1 MDKDEMKKSAE
12 FLVKNLTGM
21 EVEGTNSVSVRY
33 KTLVNFAK
41 IFGITDP
48 KYVGSEEDGVIA
60 CHAFANHY
68 VIKSLYKMLAGAK
81 IEKDGQMVDPIKKF
95 GKVLHA
101 GQVYDFE
108 GCVDI
113 KPGDKLKVSAKFGKV
128 WLVEDTMILYTELI
142 MPVKNQNNELVCKAT
157 INAAIRPGGY

>member
-1 MDKDEMKKSAE
+1 MKKSAE
-12 FLVKNLTGM
+12 FLVKNLAGK
-21 EVEGTNSVSVRY
+21 EVEGTNKISVRY

-48 KYVGSEEDGVIA
+48 KYVGPEEDGIIA

-68 VIKSLYKMLAGAK
+68 AIKSLYKLLAGSR
-81 IEKDGQMVDPIKKF
+81 IEKDGQMVSPITNF

-101 GQVYDFE
+101 GQKYDFE

-113 KPGDKLKVSAKFGKV
+113 KPGDKLTISAKYGKV
-128 WLVEDTMILYTELI
+128 WLVEETMVLYNEFI
-142 MPVKNQNNELVCKAT
+142 MTVKNQNNELVCKAT
-157 INAAIRPGGY
+157 VNSAIRPGGY

>member
-1 MDKDEMKKSAE
+1 MKKSAE

-21 EVEGTNSVSVRY
+21 EIEGTNTISVRY

-48 KYVGSEEDGVIA
+48 KYVGPEEDGIIA

-68 VIKSLYKMLAGAK
+68 VVKSMYKMLAGSK
-81 IEKDGQMVDPIKKF
+81 FEKDGQDVNPIKNF

-101 GQVYDFE
+101 GQIYDFE

-113 KPGDKLKVSAKFGKV
+113 KPGDKLTISAKFGKV
-128 WLVEDTMILYTELI
+128 WLIEETMVLYNELI
-142 MPVKNQNNELVCKAT
+142 LDVKNQNNEPV
-157 INAAIRPGGY
+157 

>member
-1 MDKDEMKKSAE
+1 MKKSGE
-12 FLVKNLTGM
+12 FLVKNLTGL
-21 EVEGTNSVSVRY
+21 EVEGTNSISVRY

-48 KYVGSEEDGVIA
+48 KYVGSEEDGIIA

-68 VIKSLYKMLAGAK
+68 VIKSMYKMLAGSK
-81 IEKDGQMVDPIKKF
+81 FEKDGQEVNPIKNF

-101 GQVYDFE
+101 GQIYNFD

-113 KPGDKLKVSAKFGKV
+113 KPGDKLKISAKFGKV
-128 WLVEDTMILYTELI
+128 ELIEETMVLYTEII

>member
-1 MDKDEMKKSAE
+1 MKKSAE

-21 EVEGTNSVSVRY
+21 EIEGTNSISVRY

-68 VIKSLYKMLAGAK
+68 VIKSLYKMLAGSK
-81 IEKDGQMVDPIKKF
+81 FEKDGQEVNPIKNF

-101 GQVYDFE
+101 GQIYNFE

-113 KPGDKLKVSAKFGKV
+113 KPGDKL
-128 WLVEDTMILYTELI
+128 
-142 MPVKNQNNELVCKAT
+142 T
-157 INAAIRPGGY
+157 ISFYDIIY